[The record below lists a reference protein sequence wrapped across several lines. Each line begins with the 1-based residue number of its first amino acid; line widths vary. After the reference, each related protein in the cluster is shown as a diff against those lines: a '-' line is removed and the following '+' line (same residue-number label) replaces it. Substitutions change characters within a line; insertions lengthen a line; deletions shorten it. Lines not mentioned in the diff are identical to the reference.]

1 MNCREFENLLSS
13 LVRNENLESAAR
25 EATLGHAE
33 TCSRCAARLIDE
45 RSLMAGLRTLAM
57 NSKSETAPV
66 HLELGL
72 RKAFREWQSGLEPG
86 AEKEQNP
93 LGNTTPPV
101 YLGRKSPKAGKR
113 RTFAFVGLAA
123 SILLL
128 VGLILN
134 RKSVEGPN
142 EPASRFPRPKLDSS
156 GSAASRESAARETGL
171 HIPQTPLTQPG
182 KKEIKQATE
191 RSRLPQRAR
200 SQPSRLLSR
209 SPGSVFH
216 EAEDPETREVQTEF
230 LPLTVYRTLSPLEQG
245 QIVRVQL
252 PRSALHAVGLPV
264 NMERFREPV
273 QADVVLAED
282 GTALAV
288 RFVR

>member
-1 MNCREFENLLSS
+1 MNCQEFENLLSP
-13 LVRNENLESAAR
+13 LVHDEKLESTAR
-25 EATLGHAE
+25 EAAQGHAE
-33 TCSRCAARLIDE
+33 TCSRCAARLADE
-45 RSLMAGLRTLAM
+45 RSVKAGLCTLAK
-57 NSKSETAPV
+57 SLRSETAPA

-72 RKAFREWQSGLEPG
+72 RKAFREWQAGLEPG
-86 AEKEQNP
+86 GQQAQS
-93 LGNTTPPV
+93 PPGTV
-101 YLGRKSPKAGKR
+101 RSAAYPESPGAVR
-113 RTFAFVGLAA
+113 RRIFALLGLAA

-128 VGLILN
+128 VGLF
-134 RKSVEGPN
+134 RKTMEEPN

-156 GSAASRESAARETGL
+156 GSAASCESAARETGL